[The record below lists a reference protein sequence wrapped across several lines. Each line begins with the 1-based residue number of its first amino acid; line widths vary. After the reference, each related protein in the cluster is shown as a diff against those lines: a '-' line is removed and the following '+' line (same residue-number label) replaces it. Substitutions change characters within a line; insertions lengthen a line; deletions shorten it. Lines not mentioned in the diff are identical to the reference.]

1 MIRFRPR
8 TLATWTWIRLLVLLA
23 LLLGGW
29 SHIPARAANGRW
41 VLVQDVRLVYN
52 GTPMR
57 LKGVSFYPSHG
68 PWVYFWQRWDGPAT
82 RADLSRMADF
92 GGNTV
97 RVLLPYRTDQGIIED
112 SGAVKPV
119 MIDRLR
125 QLAQMAGE
133 LHLKLIITLF
143 DWYDDT
149 PATTDSRW
157 QGNLAYIQSLTAAF
171 AEDDRVLGWDLHN
184 EPDLYASWTDHQP
197 AALDWLLRV
206 GAELHR
212 RAPHQLVTVGVA
224 QAAALWQADAQGRT
238 LLDVSD
244 FVAFHSYDAGAISSE
259 IAAIR
264 AHTGKPVV
272 LEETGWPTGP
282 CGADPLFQETQQVA
296 LYRGMIGAA
305 EAGGLDGVLAWML
318 WDFPPTSSMGGGLE
332 SEQDHFGLLR
342 LDGSLKPGA
351 LLFRDGYRAAV
362 VPLDSTTVSNV
373 PLTVASPPGPVQH
386 PADWQPPL
394 VFPETGHDLWSE
406 FRDYWRR
413 FGGLPIFGYPIT
425 EARME
430 GGLRVQYFG
439 RARFEYHPENARLPG
454 FANLAKGDKLRLLVQ
469 LTRLGAPP
477 AAAHGFVPSAAPPT
491 GDAPGVTRYPQ
502 TDHTLRGEFKTFW
515 NQNAG
520 LTNFGYPLSEEVLEV
535 SPTDG
540 KSYTVQ
546 YFERARFEWHPE
558 NAGTPY
564 EVLLGQLG
572 SEGLAARG
580 CR

>member
-1 MIRFRPR
+1 M
-8 TLATWTWIRLLVLLA
+8 RLIVLLP
-23 LLLGGW
+23 LLLGGGV
-29 SHIPARAANGRW
+29 PPPVRAAEGRW
-41 VLVQDVRLVYN
+41 VTVQDGRLVYN
-52 GTPMR
+52 GAPVR
-57 LKGVSFYPSHG
+57 LKGVSFYPSRQ
-68 PWVYFWQRWDGPAT
+68 PWVYFWQRWDGSST
-82 RADLSRMADF
+82 RADLSRLADF

-97 RVLLPYRTDQGIIED
+97 RVLLPYRADQGIIED

-133 LHLKLIITLF
+133 LHLKLILTLF

-149 PATTDSRW
+149 PAVTDPRW
-157 QGNLAYIQSLTAAF
+157 QGNLAYLQSLTAAF
-171 AEDDRVLGWDLHN
+171 AADDRVLGWDLHN

-212 RAPHQLVTVGVA
+212 RAPQQLVTVGVA

-238 LLDVSD
+238 LLDVAD
-244 FVAFHSYDAGAISSE
+244 FAAFHSYDGGAISGE

-264 AHTGKPVV
+264 AHTRKPVV

-282 CGADPLFQETQQVA
+282 CGADPLYQETQQVA
-296 LYRGMIGAA
+296 LYHGMIGAA
-305 EAGGLDGVLAWML
+305 AAAGLDGLLAWML
-318 WDFPPTSSMGGGLE
+318 WDFPPTASSGGGLE

-351 LLFRDGYRAAV
+351 LLFRDGYRADV
-362 VPLDSTTVSNV
+362 LPLDSTTTSSGA
-373 PLTVASPPGPVQH
+373 LTVAPPPGPVQH

-413 FGGLPIFGYPIT
+413 FGGVPIFGYPIT

-430 GGLRVQYFG
+430 GGLRVQYLE

-454 FANLAKGDKLRLLVQ
+454 FTTLAKGEKLRLLVQ
-469 LTRLGAPP
+469 LTRLGVPIADVQRFPP
-477 AAAHGFVPSAAPPT
+477 SLPPSSDNPPDSIRIGQT
-491 GDAPGVTRYPQ
+491 G
-502 TDHTLRGEFKTFW
+502 HTLRGGFKAFW
-515 NQNAG
+515 DKNAG
-520 LTNFGYPLSEEVLEV
+520 LTNFGYPLSEEVSEV

-540 KSYTVQ
+540 KRYTVQ

-558 NAGTPY
+558 NVGTPY

-572 SEGLAARG
+572 TEGLAARG